1 MLYVVSFPDSQYGTE
16 GLTEGLGMRPHITCT
31 CIIHYKIIVMDFA
44 SVFCITVVGIS
55 HGTHFLQT
63 FSSSCSIMVE
73 CSLVPRPPFNP
84 LEGGLGTRLDRMLMK
99 ISVATS
105 F

>member
-31 CIIHYKIIVMDFA
+31 CILHYKIIVMDFA

-73 CSLVPRPPFNP
+73 CSLVPRP
-84 LEGGLGTRLDRMLMK
+84 LSTLWRA
-99 ISVATS
+99 VWV
-105 F
+105 